1 MSTHRNN
8 SNRFIVNL
16 MVGIGVVLA
25 LTHLLKSVR
34 SRPPRMASGVRQ
46 AAQAPAPVRN
56 PIAPM
61 LENHSGLPREAGT
74 AVAVLVDVSGSM
86 RQPVSSGAGQTQP
99 KIEIAK
105 ASVLRLVSQI
115 DHFVREHPNKPV
127 VLGIYEFSARSH
139 QPSARTLV
147 PMGPPDLAR
156 TQEGLARMRP
166 DGDTPIGDA
175 LIYAK
180 QQLNKTLK
188 ASQHILVV
196 TDGENNRGF
205 DPEVVVD
212 VLSRMPENDR
222 ASVYCIAF
230 DVAADRFQR
239 VRDAGGLVL
248 AAMNEGEL
256 QQTMDYVLTG
266 KILAEQ
272 PEAPKAQ

>member
-8 SNRFIVNL
+8 SNRFIVTL
-16 MVGIGVVLA
+16 LTGMGVMLA
-25 LTHLLKSVR
+25 LTHLLKIGR
-34 SRPPRMASGVRQ
+34 ERPPQGPARVQRA
-46 AAQAPAPVRN
+46 APAPVRN

-61 LENHSGLPREAGT
+61 LENRSGLPREAGT

-99 KIEIAK
+99 KLEIAK

-115 DHFVREHPNKPV
+115 DRFVHEHPDKPV

-139 QPSARTLV
+139 QPACRLV
-147 PMGPPDLAR
+147 VPIGPPDLAR
-156 TQEGLARMRP
+156 TQAGLSQMRP

-175 LIYAK
+175 MIYAK
-180 QQLNKTLK
+180 RQLNATNR
-188 ASQHILVV
+188 ARQHILVV

-205 DPEVVVD
+205 DPEEVVD

-272 PEAPKAQ
+272 PEAPKTQ

>member
-8 SNRFIVNL
+8 SNRGIPALV
-16 MVGIGVVLA
+16 IGVIVLLA
-25 LTHLLKSVR
+25 LAHQLGKGHHGPQTGSV
-34 SRPPRMASGVRQ
+34 AVQHAVRG
-46 AAQAPAPVRN
+46 PSPGRN
-56 PIAPM
+56 PIAP
-61 LENHSGLPREAGT
+61 LIENHSPLPREAGT

-86 RQPVSSGAGQTQP
+86 GQPASKGPGQTRS
-99 KIEIAK
+99 KLEVAK
-105 ASVLRLVSQI
+105 ASVLRLVGQI
-115 DHFVREHPNKPV
+115 DHSVREHPDRPV
-127 VLGIYEFSARSH
+127 VVGIYEFSARSH
-139 QPSARTLV
+139 QPACRTVV

-156 TQEGLARMRP
+156 TQAGLAQMRAE
-166 DGDTPIGDA
+166 GDTPIGDA

-180 QQLNKTLK
+180 RQLNVTNK

-205 DPEVVVD
+205 EPSDVVD

-222 ASVYCIAF
+222 AAAYCIAF
-230 DVAADRFQR
+230 DIAADRFQR

-248 AAMNEGEL
+248 AAMSEVEL